1 MPPGNRAFRPATE
14 DAPTRSFDRPTV
26 QSGCKNRPA
35 LRAWP
40 PFAAPAC
47 PLSIA
52 PPTPHPSPRPS
63 HTPRRTVRPTI
74 HHAGP
79 ATARFCQGSHGPI
92 AWRRGEGGIL
102 HGRLSPQNMVGERF
116 LGKVPRLFF
125 HLPHCCNRRAQ
136 GGPLHRAHR
145 NARPVADEPRSA
157 NRRCLPTNVSLVSA
171 ISSCRFVTI

>member
-1 MPPGNRAFRPATE
+1 MSVMPN
-14 DAPTRSFDRPTV
+14 
-26 QSGCKNRPA
+26 
-35 LRAWP
+35 
-40 PFAAPAC
+40 
-47 PLSIA
+47 PLSSPDASIGLSSGLGHHSLRI
-52 PPTPHPSPRPS
+52 PTNS
-63 HTPRRTVRPTI
+63 RR
-74 HHAGP
+74 AGP

-102 HGRLSPQNMVGERF
+102 HGRPSPQNMVGERF
-116 LGKVPRLFF
+116 LRKVPRLFF

-157 NRRCLPTNVSLVSA
+157 SRRCLPTNVSLVSA